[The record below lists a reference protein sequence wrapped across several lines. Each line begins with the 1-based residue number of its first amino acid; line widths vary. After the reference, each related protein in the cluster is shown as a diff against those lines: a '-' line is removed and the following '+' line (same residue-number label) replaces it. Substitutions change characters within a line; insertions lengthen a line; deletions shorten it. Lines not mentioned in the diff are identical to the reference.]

1 MTEYLHGAQL
11 VMLALLEQRSD
22 VPLPYLCF
30 LVDFLKTYEDFNMGL
45 PHTYLAGGTATFWL
59 SR

>member
-1 MTEYLHGAQL
+1 
-11 VMLALLEQRSD
+11 MLALLEQRSD

-30 LVDFLKTYEDFNMGL
+30 LVDFLKTYEDFDMGL
-45 PHTYLAGGTATFWL
+45 PHTYPTGGAATLWL